1 MKALRIVLTQSKA
14 HYRKEESLQNK
25 MTYPLPP
32 FSTVIGALHYAC
44 GFREYKPMDL
54 SIQGSY
60 QSLSKQAYTDYSF
73 LDSVMDDRGI
83 LVKMRNPQLLSS
95 SFDKVATAL
104 KSQGNSFK
112 NNVTINIHNQDLME
126 EYWRLK
132 KLNDE
137 IGQFKSSR
145 LKRVNA
151 LFKQRKQ
158 SLAEKKKAFDKKSDE
173 FAKIVERE
181 VEIKAQ
187 EKEISDRF
195 KAFENEFY
203 KVPISFYQSL
213 TTSLKYYEILH
224 EVKLII
230 HVKAD
235 DEVLDCI
242 NENIYGLKSLGRSE
256 DFVDVTQ
263 CEFVELGS
271 DVDDD
276 VEGAYSAYLNADLV
290 RDKEIRI
297 TKRDDIDASGTKYW
311 INKNYHRENGH
322 REFEKVKV
330 VYSADY
336 FIEEDADDVYYDAG
350 VFFGDEKKVI
360 VNFN

>member
-112 NNVTINIHNQDLME
+112 NNVTINIHNQGLME

-145 LKRVNA
+145 LKRVND
-151 LFKQRKQ
+151 LFKKRKK
-158 SLAEKKKAFDKKSDE
+158 SLAKKKKALDKKSDE
-173 FAKIVERE
+173 FVKIVERE
-181 VEIKAQ
+181 VEIKAK
-187 EKEISDRF
+187 EKEINDRV
-195 KAFENEFY
+195 KAFENEAY

-235 DEVLDCI
+235 EDVLNCI
-242 NENIYGLKSLGRSE
+242 SENIYGLKSLGRSE
-256 DFVDVTQ
+256 DFVDVAQ

-271 DVDDD
+271 DVNDGI
-276 VEGAYSAYLNADLV
+276 ESSYSAYLNFNLV
-290 RDKEIRI
+290 KDEQILLHERTSGIS
-297 TKRDDIDASGTKYW
+297 ASGTKYW
-311 INKNYHRENGH
+311 INKNYHRENGY
-322 REFEKVKV
+322 REFEKVPV
-330 VYSADY
+330 VFASNYR
-336 FIEEDADDVYYDAG
+336 IDAESEG
-350 VFFGDEKKVI
+350 VLFDETGNYI
-360 VNFN
+360 VDFN

>member
-1 MKALRIVLTQSKA
+1 MRALRIVLTQNKA

-32 FSTVIGALHYAC
+32 FSTVIGALHRAC
-44 GFREYKPMDL
+44 RFRTYQPMDL

-60 QSLSKQAYTDYSF
+60 QSLSRQPYSDHSF

-83 LVKMRNPQLLSS
+83 LVKMKSATLLSS

-112 NNVTINIHNQDLME
+112 KNVTINIHNQELMQ
-126 EYWRLK
+126 EYWQLR

-137 IGQFKSSR
+137 LTEYKNTR
-145 LKRVNA
+145 LKRLND
-151 LFKQRKQ
+151 LFKKRKKTLVQ
-158 SLAEKKKAFDKKSDE
+158 KKKNVEKKSDA
-173 FAKIVERE
+173 FMKLTERE
-181 VEIKAQ
+181 KEIKAK
-187 EKEISDRF
+187 EKKINNQF
-195 KAFENEFY
+195 KAFEDKHY
-203 KVPISFYQSL
+203 KQPISLYQSL

-235 DEVLDCI
+235 EETLACI
-242 NENIYGLKSLGRSE
+242 NENIYCLKSLGRSE
-256 DFVDVTQ
+256 DFVDVLE
-263 CEFVELGS
+263 CEFVEL
-271 DVDDD
+271 VTE
-276 VEGAYSAYLNADLV
+276 VEDEVVSPYSAYLNADV
-290 RDKEIRI
+290 VKCKEIRL
-297 TKRDDIDASGTKYW
+297 TKRDDIPASGTKYW
-311 INKNYHRENGH
+311 INKNYTCENGY

-330 VYSADY
+330 VYASNY
-336 FIEEDADDVYYDAG
+336 FVEEESGRIWIDV
-350 VFFGDEKKVI
+350 EKDLI